1 MKFRLFY
8 IVICLSTSTFLGQED
23 LLSELDTLKVENYAD
38 AAFKSLKIV
47 NLESTKLVAKNEL
60 TLSVS
65 HRFGSIANGFDNF
78 FGLDNA
84 VTALILSMAFQM
96 LLM

>member
-1 MKFRLFY
+1 MKFRLFC
-8 IVICLSTSTFLGQED
+8 IVFGLSSSIIFGQDD

-38 AAFKSLKIV
+38 AAFKSLKVV

-65 HRFGSIANGFDNF
+65 LNLVVFLMD
-78 FGLDNA
+78 
-84 VTALILSMAFQM
+84 LIIFLV
-96 LLM
+96 